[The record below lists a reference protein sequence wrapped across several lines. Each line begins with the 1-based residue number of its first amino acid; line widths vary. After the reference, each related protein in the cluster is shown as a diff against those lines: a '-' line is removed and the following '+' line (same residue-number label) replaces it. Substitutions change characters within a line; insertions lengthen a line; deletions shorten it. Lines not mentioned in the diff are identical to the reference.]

1 MIYIKKLNIDFD
13 QWEELNKCTY
23 LIFKS
28 INYIYLGYIIKKDN
42 KYRIVLLNTN
52 DTYGLHVIDN
62 INRNELNNK
71 YILYKNSVIKYK
83 NLIETDFYQKNKVL
97 IVGIDVD
104 KEEIIKNPELYS
116 NNEFKN
122 KIKMKY
128 IKKLNIDFDINMK
141 YIKELI
147 NFDNWNELDNR
158 NDLNNECIYLIF
170 KSGNR
175 LYLGYIIDYKI
186 HILKY
191 EENGGYTN
199 YNIKVIN
206 NINRNELNN
215 KYILYKNSV
224 IKYKNLIET
233 DFYKNNK
240 ILIVGI
246 DVDKEEII
254 KNPELYKYK
263 C

>member
-1 MIYIKKLNIDFD
+1 
-13 QWEELNKCTY
+13 
-23 LIFKS
+23 
-28 INYIYLGYIIKKDN
+28 
-42 KYRIVLLNTN
+42 
-52 DTYGLHVIDN
+52 
-62 INRNELNNK
+62 
-71 YILYKNSVIKYK
+71 
-83 NLIETDFYQKNKVL
+83 
-97 IVGIDVD
+97 
-104 KEEIIKNPELYS
+104 
-116 NNEFKN
+116 
-122 KIKMKY
+122 MKY

-170 KSGNR
+170 KSDNR

-191 EENGGYTN
+191 EENGYYN

-206 NINRNELNN
+206 IINRNELNN

-254 KNPELYKYK
+254 KNPSLYKYK